1 MWSSN
6 NPISKRNQTR
16 EIFEE
21 IQRERF
27 PELIRLGL
35 TGLTRQGWIALTGVR
50 RQARDGVAGAGLAGP
65 RLGRTRWEP
74 LGCAGPHTREARE
87 GQAGPAVRLRAKAIF
102 MVKPFSIFK
111 TIFQFANC
119 FEFNSNLNFEPFLFA
134 H

>member
-35 TGLTRQGWIALTGVR
+35 TGLTRQGWIALT
-50 RQARDGVAGAGLAGP
+50 
-65 RLGRTRWEP
+65 
-74 LGCAGPHTREARE
+74 
-87 GQAGPAVRLRAKAIF
+87 
-102 MVKPFSIFK
+102 
-111 TIFQFANC
+111 
-119 FEFNSNLNFEPFLFA
+119 
-134 H
+134 